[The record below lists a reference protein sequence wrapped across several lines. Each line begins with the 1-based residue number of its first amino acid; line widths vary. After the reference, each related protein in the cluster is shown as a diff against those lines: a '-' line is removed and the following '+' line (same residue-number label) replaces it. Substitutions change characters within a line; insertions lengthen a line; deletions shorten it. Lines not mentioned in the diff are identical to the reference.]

1 MRLDR
6 YLANAGVGTRQEV
19 KKVIRKGF
27 VTVNDE
33 VITKAD
39 TSIDDQHDIVYVGDE
54 RIHYE
59 EFAYILLHKPE
70 GYLSA
75 TEDRDEKTVMEL
87 IEGFDHRDLHIV
99 GRLDKDTTGFLLLT
113 DDGQFT
119 HHLTSPKHHMG
130 KRYHVTLD
138 REMDEDSL
146 TKLRKPVMMDGDL
159 TLPSEVTLL
168 SPRLVEIIL
177 YEGKHHQVKRM
188 IERVGY
194 TVAQLHRVAIGNVSL
209 GDLPKGSFRK
219 LTLQE
224 INELK
229 GVS

>member
-33 VITKAD
+33 VVTQAD
-39 TSIDDQHDIVYVGDE
+39 TSIDDQNDIVYVGEE
-54 RIHYE
+54 RIVYE
-59 EFAYILLHKPE
+59 PYVYILLHKPE

-138 REMDEDSL
+138 REIDEEAL
-146 TKLRKPVMMDGDL
+146 TKLRKPVLMDGDM
-159 TLPSEVTLL
+159 TLPNEVTLL
-168 SPRLVEIIL
+168 SPRLVEIVL

-188 IERVGY
+188 VERVGY
-194 TVAQLHRVAIGNVSL
+194 TVIQLHRIGIGNVTL
-209 GDLPKGSFRK
+209 GDLPKGAFRK

-224 INELK
+224 MNELK